1 MGANITLAGESLI
14 AQKQGAKEVL
24 RIARFIFANVPDLDT
39 AGAVD
44 RAAAKPAAGQ
54 IVYSY
59 DIPDRN
65 SGYVNPNQVVYSAQI
80 GSDIGDWDFN
90 WIGLESIEGVLF
102 AVSYVPLQQKRR
114 YIPPLQIGNNLTRN
128 FLVEFDGAHAL
139 TGITI
144 DASTWQH
151 DFTVRLAGIDER
163 ERLSN
168 RDVFG
173 RACFF
178 GSALQLEKAGTTYQ
192 LKPGTA
198 YIEGIRLVQSAAL
211 PVVMP
216 ALPAQVWIDVVLQ
229 RELSDVVA
237 RFNVAFGA
245 NLADY
250 IDAQG
255 KQHYCVPV
263 ANVTAA
269 TLVDRRVVEPI
280 NGPLVQQFAFR
291 TGDYAALRARAT
303 TKEDVGLGKLPNALS
318 DDPTTNDSQ
327 ILASTK
333 SVMAALQRVQA
344 LELLDAAA
352 GPLTHTLPESNAAL
366 GVRDITLRRTDVT
379 INPLVIAAAGNDKL
393 MLDTTAFANGQASTE
408 LLFAG
413 DFLHLRSDGKGK
425 WWCVGQAPL
434 PASIASGLFVQA
446 AAGSYTYIVPPVLRS
461 GRRRA
466 NVTVIGGGGGG
477 AYAYDMVTTGAGGGG
492 YAFKPLDLTGVSSV
506 AIVVGPGGPGSV
518 PHMGNG
524 ANGGTSSFG
533 AYISATGGQGGQYQ
547 PGVLPVG
554 GKGVGGTLNVAGGMG
569 SAGQTN
575 GQGGAGG
582 GNVMASTAPISASGV
597 PGVWPGG
604 GAGSRSQDGLP
615 GLGADGMVKVEW

>member
-14 AQKQGAKEVL
+14 AQKQGAKEAL

-39 AGAVD
+39 AGPVD

-59 DIPDRN
+59 DIPDKN

-114 YIPPLQIGNNLTRN
+114 YIPPLQIGNNVTRN

-178 GSALQLEKAGTTYQ
+178 GSALQLEKVGTTYQ

-211 PVVMP
+211 PIAMP
-216 ALPAQVWIDVVLQ
+216 ALPAQVWIDVMLQ

-237 RFNVAFGA
+237 RFSVVFGA
-245 NLADY
+245 NQVDY
-250 IDAQG
+250 IDVLG
-255 KQHYCVPV
+255 KPHYCVPI

-269 TLVDRRVVEPI
+269 TLVDRRAVEPV

-291 TGDYAALRARAT
+291 TGDYAGLRARAT
-303 TKEDVGLGKLPNALS
+303 TKDDVGLGKLPNALS
-318 DDPTTNDSQ
+318 DDPVSNSSQ
-327 ILASTK
+327 ILATTK
-333 SVMAALQRVQA
+333 SVMAVLERVQA

-352 GPLTHTLPESNAAL
+352 GPLTHTLPESSTV
-366 GVRDITLRRTDVT
+366 GIRDITLRRIDVT
-379 INPLVIAAAGNDKL
+379 INPVVIAAAGNDKL

-425 WWCVGQAPL
+425 WWCVCQAPL
-434 PASIASGLFVQA
+434 PASIASGLYVQA
-446 AAGSYTYIVPPVLRS
+446 AAGSFSYTVPPVLRS

-466 NVTVIGGGGGG
+466 GVTVIGGGGGA
-477 AYAYDMVTTGAGGGG
+477 AYAYDTISTGAGGGG
-492 YAFKPLDLTGVSSV
+492 YAFRFVDLTGVSSV
-506 AIVVGPGGPGSV
+506 TVVVGPGGAGAV
-518 PHMGNG
+518 PHLSNG

-554 GKGVGGTLNVAGGMG
+554 GNGVGGTINIAGGMG

-582 GNVMASTAPISASGV
+582 GTVLACTAPISSSGV
-597 PGVWPGG
+597 SGVWPGG
-604 GAGSRSQDGLP
+604 GAGSRSIDAAAAP
-615 GLGADGMVKVEW
+615 GAHGMVKVEW